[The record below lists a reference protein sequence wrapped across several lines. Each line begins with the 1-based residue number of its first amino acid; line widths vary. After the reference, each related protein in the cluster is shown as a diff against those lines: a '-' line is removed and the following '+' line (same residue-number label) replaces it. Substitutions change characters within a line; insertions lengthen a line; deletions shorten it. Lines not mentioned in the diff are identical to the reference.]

1 MWVPW
6 CRLGGTEGK
15 TRLMDKLT
23 LFGLFAGLVGGD
35 LVAGCLEALVVG
47 KNGKHLAAV
56 GRNVQEAR

>member
-1 MWVPW
+1 
-6 CRLGGTEGK
+6 
-15 TRLMDKLT
+15 MDKLT